1 MSLTCVVTWYVS
13 GNPVLRTLL
22 SSMLNSYK
30 GITVYRGKSIHSKE
44 REIIKYFR
52 VFYFNFHLLR
62 NTILA
67 EMLHLHRTW
76 QDILNIHQ
84 FKSCWMNN
92 WNGRWWWNFQW
103 RELFMFSQ
111 KRRKNPTQMQ
121 KIEQNSKVPMVLF
134 ANKPIISDRFQIE
147 APFDPLKW

>member
-1 MSLTCVVTWYVS
+1 MSLTFVVTWYVS

-22 SSMLNSYK
+22 SSMLNSYER
-30 GITVYRGKSIHSKE
+30 ITVYRGKSIISRE

-52 VFYFNFHLLR
+52 VFYFNSNLLR

-103 RELFMFSQ
+103 RELFMFS
-111 KRRKNPTQMQ
+111 KKKKESNSDA

>member
-1 MSLTCVVTWYVS
+1 MSLTFVVTWYVS

-22 SSMLNSYK
+22 SSMLNSYER
-30 GITVYRGKSIHSKE
+30 ITVYRGKSILSRE

-52 VFYFNFHLLR
+52 VFYFNSNLLR

-103 RELFMFSQ
+103 RELFMFS
-111 KRRKNPTQMQ
+111 KKKKESNSDA